1 MTADPVAG
9 AAVGITADPV
19 AGAEVGTTGEAV
31 ADDAMSAA
39 LVAGTE
45 V

>member
-31 ADDAMSAA
+31 ADDAMSAV

>member
-9 AAVGITADPV
+9 AA
-19 AGAEVGTTGEAV
+19 VGTTGEAV